1 MKTYIKDQNEEE
13 KKKIFAKQ
21 ENVLSNPKMLLK
33 KRGELMEQFPKSNI
47 ISKKEKFYYAPKK
60 SEERISE
67 KSEQKSD
74 QSMPKQVQVSEEKFC
89 SIKLKIN
96 KNKNLATM
104 INNERYT
111 LNDANE
117 LINKIAEKKKKW

>member
-1 MKTYIKDQNEEE
+1 M
-13 KKKIFAKQ
+13 
-21 ENVLSNPKMLLK
+21 
-33 KRGELMEQFPKSNI
+33 
-47 ISKKEKFYYAPKK
+47 
-60 SEERISE
+60 
-67 KSEQKSD
+67 
-74 QSMPKQVQVSEEKFC
+74 QVSEEKFY

-117 LINKIAEKKKKW
+117 LINKIAEKKKKMVKVMPLKNTMIC

>member
-1 MKTYIKDQNEEE
+1 
-13 KKKIFAKQ
+13 
-21 ENVLSNPKMLLK
+21 
-33 KRGELMEQFPKSNI
+33 MEQFSKSNI
-47 ISKKEKFYYAPKK
+47 ISKNEKFYYAPKK

-117 LINKIAEKKKKW
+117 LINKIAEKKMVKIMPLKNTMIWSIKQSKSQN

>member
-47 ISKKEKFYYAPKK
+47 IPKNEKFYYAPKK

-96 KNKNLATM
+96 KNKNLPTM

-117 LINKIAEKKKKW
+117 LINKIAEKKKW